1 MHRLRQFC
9 VIFFLSLTSLGMAQ
23 SNSDRQRSLEI
34 QKKRLQAEIKQINS
48 LLFKNT
54 RKEKSVLFQVEDLN
68 VKISVRTDL
77 VKVNT
82 QHYNLL
88 TRQIN
93 VNQRNITNLR
103 KDLQILKKDY
113 AGMIQ
118 KSYKSKS
125 SQNRL
130 MFLLSSDDFLQAY
143 KRIQYMKQYA
153 NFRKKQGEEIAQKTQ
168 TIQEL
173 NKTLLDQKRQKEAL
187 AAENRKI
194 QETLVGERKAQQRLI
209 RSLKNKSR
217 SLSSEIRQKQRKA
230 AAIDREIERLIK
242 EAIAASNKAAG
253 KTSKNAFALTPEA
266 KLLAKN
272 FIANKGKLPWPVEKG
287 IVIQRFGTQP
297 HPVVKTTTIKSNGVT
312 IATSPKSIARAVFE
326 GEVMTVLSFK
336 GSNPTVLIKHGNYI
350 TTYKNIA
357 KVYVK
362 KGDKVKAKQPIGE
375 IFTNPQT
382 GKTTL
387 LIFLFTLY
395 MNCSKNEPGIIERAA
410 HSDLLGEWE
419 FKRADYFSHNN
430 QKTSLTFTWGYICSI
445 KAHKKHKGY
454 LVTFTKDEIISEI
467 SSDKEAYR

>member
-1 MHRLRQFC
+1 MFRTKWLWTTGC
-9 VIFFLSLTSLGMAQ
+9 FLILTIGMAQ
-23 SNSDRQRSLEI
+23 TNNARQKALET
-34 QKKRLQAEIKQINS
+34 QKKRLQQEIKQINT
-48 LLFKNT
+48 LLFNNN
-54 RKEKSVLFQVEDLN
+54 RKEKTVVSQVEDLDL
-68 VKISVRTDL
+68 KISVRNQL
-77 VKVNT
+77 VKVNN
-82 QHYNLL
+82 QQANLL

-93 VNQRNITNLR
+93 VNQRDISQLR
-103 KDLQILKKDY
+103 AELESLKQDY
-113 AGMIQ
+113 ADMVR

-130 MFLLSSDDFLQAY
+130 MFLFSSADFLQAY

-194 QETLVGERKAQQRLI
+194 QETLVGERKAQQRLV

-387 LIFLFTLY
+387 Q
-395 MNCSKNEPGIIERAA
+395 
-410 HSDLLGEWE
+410 
-419 FKRADYFSHNN
+419 FSVFNGLSPQN
-430 QKTSLTFTWGYICSI
+430 PKQW
-445 KAHKKHKGY
+445 
-454 LVTFTKDEIISEI
+454 V
-467 SSDKEAYR
+467 YRM